1 MGIVLV
7 FAGIIVVCLLTYFVR
22 EKVDQKAQAK

>member
-7 FAGIIVVCLLTYFVR
+7 FAGIIVVCLLTYFVM
-22 EKVDQKAQAK
+22 EKVDQKARAE